1 MLGRERNG
9 KLRGNRR
16 RTREDVNPMNYMS
29 NLVDAML
36 VLAVGIML
44 ALVVS
49 WNLQISSEG
58 KITKEE
64 KEEIVSKDDAEA
76 SFTEDDVKPAD
87 EKDIKEK
94 ENLKEA
100 GTVYYDSSTN
110 TYYIIKKDGAK
121 SSTE

>member
-9 KLRGNRR
+9 RLRGCRR
-16 RTREDVNPMNYMS
+16 RQKEDVNPMSYMS

-44 ALVVS
+44 ALVMS

-58 KITKEE
+58 KITKET
-64 KEEIVSKDDAEA
+64 KEETVSKEDAEA
-76 SFTEDDVKPAD
+76 SFTEDDVNPAD
-87 EKDIKEK
+87 EKEIKEK
-94 ENLKEA
+94 ENLKKA
-100 GTVYYDSSTN
+100 GTVYYDASTN
-110 TYYIIKKDGAK
+110 TYYIIKKDDAN